1 MSHNILELT
10 TLSDTI
16 YSKKI
21 WVDPSRYQVGYEL
34 VTTVEK
40 ANELVTKP
48 QDSKIYML
56 KYSHVAINGEV
67 HPLERIDGYR
77 VGRYNEQIVKLLFK
91 CEHKEVSYNG
101 WLQWEKSYY

>member
-1 MSHNILELT
+1 MPHNILELT

-16 YSKKI
+16 YSKRI
-21 WVDPSRYQVGYEL
+21 WEDPSRYQVGYEL

-40 ANELVTKP
+40 AKELVTKP

-77 VGRYNEQIVKLLFK
+77 VGSYNKQMVKLVFK
-91 CEHKEVSYNG
+91 CEYKEVTHNG
-101 WLQWEKSYY
+101 WL

>member
-16 YSKKI
+16 YSKRI
-21 WVDPSRYQVGYEL
+21 WEDPSRYQVGYEL

-40 ANELVTKP
+40 AKELVTKP

-77 VGRYNEQIVKLLFK
+77 LGRHNKQMVKLLFK
-91 CEHKEVSYNG
+91 CDYKEVSHND
-101 WLQWEKSYY
+101 